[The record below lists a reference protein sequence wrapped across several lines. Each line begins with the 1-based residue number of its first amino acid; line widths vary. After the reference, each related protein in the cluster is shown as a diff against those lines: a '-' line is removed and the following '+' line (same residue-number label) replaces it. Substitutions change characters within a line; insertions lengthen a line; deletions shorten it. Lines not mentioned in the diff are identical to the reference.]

1 MGDIISI
8 IGVCTVAESV
18 ITLTYC
24 RHVLLLVQKGQAQ
37 MPHLMKNNH
46 KAPVK
51 YRTYYRMKPTFRTE
65 N

>member
-51 YRTYYRMKPTFRTE
+51 YRTY
-65 N
+65 